1 MCEDLHNVTV
11 CELCAR
17 ETPHR
22 QSVARW
28 CPVARLR
35 SHFGLCDFGAQHV
48 ELKHAGTCRR
58 CRRGAG
64 GLNGGGAAVP
74 GRHGYGYGCGYGYD
88 VGAEMEQR
96 RQGHGLTLW

>member
-22 QSVARW
+22 ESVPKW

-35 SHFGLCDFGAQHV
+35 SHFGLCDFGAQYV

-58 CRRGAG
+58 CRRGVGVGVGMGGMGRRRYGG
-64 GLNGGGAAVP
+64 GLVAVPAMAKNGGDEGF
-74 GRHGYGYGCGYGYD
+74 HGGP
-88 VGAEMEQR
+88 
-96 RQGHGLTLW
+96 TLW